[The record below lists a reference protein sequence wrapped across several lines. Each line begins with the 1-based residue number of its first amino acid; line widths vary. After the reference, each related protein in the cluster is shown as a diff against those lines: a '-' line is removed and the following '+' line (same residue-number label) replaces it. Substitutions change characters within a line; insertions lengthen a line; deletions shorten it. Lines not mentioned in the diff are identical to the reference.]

1 MKKTIIIVLSVI
13 LVGLVGYICYDKF
26 YNTKPNL
33 SDNNGE
39 YDEYDFS
46 MAEYGILSYGEVNP
60 FKNLDFGKI
69 VGYNY
74 DEDDNF
80 IEVNGNTI
88 TYNYEVYDDD
98 NDDANIISLDL
109 EISNLKQAGLA
120 CNCGG
125 CYAIYYLSG
134 DSLYE
139 VSLDHNYLEKD
150 DDGTYNSS
158 TRLITKN
165 VAAFTL
171 YEVGEIESTTCGG
184 YDLIV
189 KYNNGKINLLGLDY
203 DEGIKKYSINQLE
216 RKIVSYFSEH
226 ELYVVSNNAKV
237 WKYIKNEKNEII
249 VAKKVLINE
258 ISNEEYEKCYVSIY
272 VLDKDD
278 YLYYVDDFTK
288 VKLNKYN
295 DSKVISLSQDD
306 ENILVKYENG
316 TTETIKAEIAY
327 DYSL

>member
-1 MKKTIIIVLSVI
+1 MKKAIIVILSII
-13 LVGLVGYICYDKF
+13 LVGFVGFICYGKF

-39 YDEYDFS
+39 YNEEDIS
-46 MAEYGILSYGEVNP
+46 LAEYGILSYGEINP

-74 DEDDNF
+74 DDEDSYIKINGNIITYVYYDFDEDDNQKE
-80 IEVNGNTI
+80 ISYNLEVN
-88 TYNYEVYDDD
+88 
-98 NDDANIISLDL
+98 
-109 EISNLKQAGLA
+109 NLRQAGLA
-120 CNCGG
+120 CDCSG

-134 DSLYE
+134 NSLYE
-139 VSLDHNYLEKD
+139 VSLDHNNLEKD
-150 DDGTYNSS
+150 EDGTYNSS

-171 YEVGEIESTTCGG
+171 FEVDEIEMTTCGG
-184 YDLIV
+184 YELIV
-189 KYNNGKINLLGLDY
+189 KYNNGEINLLSVY
-203 DEGIKKYSINQLE
+203 FDEDIETYNINQFE
-216 RKIVSYFSEH
+216 REMISYISGS

-237 WKYIKNEKNEII
+237 WKYIINEKNEKI

-258 ISNEEYEKCYVSIY
+258 IYNDDENTYVSIY
-272 VLDKDD
+272 VLNKDD
-278 YLYYVDDFTK
+278 YLYYVDDITK

-295 DSKVISLSQDD
+295 DSKVISISE
-306 ENILVKYENG
+306 ENENVLVRYENG
-316 TTETIKAEIAY
+316 KSEIINAEIAY